1 MIIIKH
7 HQGPRDFRISSPDDE
22 KTDKG
27 RSNTYATYAIV
38 MPKDRAE
45 GVDDV
50 SLSQR
55 VTKSKKADCRMI
67 IDSIRWFDSFTRAV
81 SVHVPVI
88 LEGPTSVDSI
98 TRGAA

>member
-1 MIIIKH
+1 MMI
-7 HQGPRDFRISSPDDE
+7 PC
-22 KTDKG
+22 
-27 RSNTYATYAIV
+27 
-38 MPKDRAE
+38 
-45 GVDDV
+45 
-50 SLSQR
+50 LSQR

-88 LEGPTSVDSI
+88 LEGLTSVDSI